1 MSSPPFVKG
10 ACGHCGGHIEFPA
23 AATGQAIPCPHCG
36 RPTVLTPA
44 TPALAHPRTARIWW
58 AAAAGACCLAAAT
71 WVAFYWSQKLH
82 VDALTAPA
90 PQLKPMPQP
99 TPGSNAPTLPPPVH
113 LAAPA
118 PQPEALTNDFALL
131 PFKLEKTSG
140 SSLVYVT
147 GTVRNLS
154 DQQRFGVK
162 VEFRLFDTNDI
173 SVGTATDYQSV
184 LDPHAEWHFKA
195 MVMASRTA
203 SARFGSIA
211 EEK

>member
-1 MSSPPFVKG
+1 
-10 ACGHCGGHIEFPA
+10 
-23 AATGQAIPCPHCG
+23 
-36 RPTVLTPA
+36 
-44 TPALAHPRTARIWW
+44 
-58 AAAAGACCLAAAT
+58 LAAAT
-71 WVAFYWSQKLH
+71 WGTFYWSQKLH

-90 PQLKPMPQP
+90 PQLKTMPP
-99 TPGSNAPTLPPPVH
+99 SIPGSNSPALPPPVH

-162 VEFRLFDTNDI
+162 VEFRLFDTNDN